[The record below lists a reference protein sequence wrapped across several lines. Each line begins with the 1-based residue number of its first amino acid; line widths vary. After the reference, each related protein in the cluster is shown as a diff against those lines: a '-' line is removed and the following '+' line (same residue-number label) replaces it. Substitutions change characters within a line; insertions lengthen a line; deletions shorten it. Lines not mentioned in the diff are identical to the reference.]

1 MVWAVPS
8 NVRLRVDAA
17 RAVFAVFLFFYFAN
31 LGHFGIHPY
40 PCGRDSTDFSV
51 RILIQAI
58 PSHRGQIFKITKKGA
73 FPGSNSRSPVRQPT
87 DQAIPTV

>member
-1 MVWAVPS
+1 MRNKMKQRKPTRSCVARAVLSWDLLSEMVWAVPS

-51 RILIQAI
+51 PILIQAI
-58 PSHRGQIFKITKKGA
+58 PSHGSIFL
-73 FPGSNSRSPVRQPT
+73 R
-87 DQAIPTV
+87 